1 MKKTVKDYDPKKS
14 FGYFAEIMNANAA
27 LDMKQNNK
35 KAVVL
40 PQPTEQNNSG
50 GNK

>member
-1 MKKTVKDYDPKKS
+1 MKNNIKDYDPKTG

-27 LDMKQNNK
+27 LDMKQQSK
-35 KAVVL
+35 GSVIL
-40 PQPTEQNNSG
+40 PLGNEQKNTG